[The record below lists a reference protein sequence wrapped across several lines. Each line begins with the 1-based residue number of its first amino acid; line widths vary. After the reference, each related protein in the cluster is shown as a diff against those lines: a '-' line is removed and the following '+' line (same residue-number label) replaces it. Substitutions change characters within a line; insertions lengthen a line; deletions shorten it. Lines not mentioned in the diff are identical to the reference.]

1 LELQQHGVLWGRKLR
16 RGTMYLGSDAGIT
29 LWFDLKVSL
38 NSTSCCHYSCVSVA
52 HIPTFLLLL
61 KFSSTIY
68 NRMLSILSKVRNEL
82 MLKSKFF
89 KGFLVLLYKHQT
101 HDSSYILLNSLEVD
115 ENYDTTFNR
124 SSYHNRVCTLLFS
137 LGLIPIPNKLNSN
150 PSVSSRFMSLSHW
163 NIKHRL
169 NWKWVIQGTLVKQKK
184 LYPHDII

>member
-1 LELQQHGVLWGRKLR
+1 MIIYLWPVLMQYVTKSMIPHEITFTIGRTRFLMARLVVLWGRKLR
-16 RGTMYLGSDAGIT
+16 RGTMYLGSDDAGIT

-101 HDSSYILLNSLEVD
+101 HDSS
-115 ENYDTTFNR
+115 
-124 SSYHNRVCTLLFS
+124 
-137 LGLIPIPNKLNSN
+137 
-150 PSVSSRFMSLSHW
+150 
-163 NIKHRL
+163 
-169 NWKWVIQGTLVKQKK
+169 
-184 LYPHDII
+184 